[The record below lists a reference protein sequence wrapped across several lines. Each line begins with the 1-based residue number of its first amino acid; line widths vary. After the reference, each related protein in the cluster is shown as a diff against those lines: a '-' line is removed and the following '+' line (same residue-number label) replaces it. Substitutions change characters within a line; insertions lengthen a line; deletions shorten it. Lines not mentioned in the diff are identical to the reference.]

1 MTYNSK
7 SSFSSLLASFAVAF
21 FIDIKC
27 INYIMRAMLNIDEE
41 GGFMSLLYIIVSISL
56 LGISLLQKNSIFK
69 IDKYVVFI
77 LVFILAWYQYTDAMI
92 GVPRVPF
99 LILGVFTL
107 VAFITPS
114 IVQIN
119 PKTYIKAVMLLP
131 SLGVLY
137 SSNIFSTQ
145 DSASETIS
153 MQISYAFL
161 VPVMATI
168 IYLKKYYRQES
179 RFWKRIGGLSVFIN
193 AIYGYQ
199 ILSLGSRGPFLCIIS
214 LLIYFILFKKREDGS
229 GVIIKKSNAS
239 LIMILVFF
247 TSLFLIDILTFLS
260 SSLHSFGIDLNVI
273 NKNIRMIAEGDMSNG
288 REYIAGLT
296 IQEFTKNPIFGYGLD
311 QFENNTGIGYPHNFV
326 LQILYDGGLF
336 FFVILL
342 IPVIYKLYTK
352 IKTCDENEY
361 FLIPFFFFVSVP
373 GALLSADLWYN
384 ERLWIFFGV
393 VFASHFIGNMP
404 NENKACVKYGFLL

>member
-119 PKTYIKAVMLLP
+119 PRTFIKTVMLLP
-131 SLGVLY
+131 SVGVIY
-137 SSNIFSTQ
+137 SSSIFSLQ
-145 DSASETIS
+145 DSTSETIS

-168 IYLKKYYRQES
+168 IYLRNYYKLES
-179 RFWKRIGGLSVFIN
+179 RFWKIIGGLSVFIN

-199 ILSLGSRGPFLCIIS
+199 ILSLGSRGPFLCIIL
-214 LLIYFILFKKREDGS
+214 LLIFFLLLKKEEEGF
-229 GVIIKKSNAS
+229 GVKIQKNRTII
-239 LIMILVFF
+239 IMILVFF
-247 TSLFLIDILTFLS
+247 SSLFLMETLTFLS
-260 SSLHSFGIDLNVI
+260 TTLHSYGIDLNVI
-273 NKNIRMIAEGDMSNG
+273 NKNIRMIAEGDISNG
-288 REYIAGLT
+288 REYISSIA
-296 IQEFTKNPIFGYGLD
+296 IQGIIENPIFGYGFD
-311 QFENNTGIGYPHNFV
+311 QFENNTGIVYPHNFV

-336 FFVILL
+336 FFVLL
-342 IPVIYKLYTK
+342 LVPVTYKLYIK
-352 IKTCDENEY
+352 IKTCDEIEY
-361 FLIPFFFFVSVP
+361 LLIPFFFFVSVP
-373 GALLSADLWYN
+373 GALLSTDLWYN
-384 ERLWIFFGV
+384 ERLWMFFGV
-393 VFASHFIGNMP
+393 VFASNFFGNMS
-404 NENKACVKYGFLL
+404 NDSKVCVKY